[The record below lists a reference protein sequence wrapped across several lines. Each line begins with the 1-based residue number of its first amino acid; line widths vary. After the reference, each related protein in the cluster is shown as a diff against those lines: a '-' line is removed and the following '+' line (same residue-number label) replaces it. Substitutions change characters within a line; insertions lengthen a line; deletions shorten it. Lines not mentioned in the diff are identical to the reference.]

1 MENIL
6 LNVLEVSLG
15 ASVVILLMTL
25 AAPLAGKK
33 FSAKWRYWVWMLLA
47 IRLLLPVELSL
58 NLPQP
63 RVSIPVPPQ
72 LMVEQDFV
80 PKAQEETGALVGAPA
95 VPTLPESGII
105 VETQPIAP
113 EIEGETRWTPN
124 GLELLFVVWVAGV
137 VGSVVWQLV
146 AYLRWQNEGKVWN
159 RMVEDGAVLNL
170 YYELCAE
177 QGISKFPQLMTNKRI
192 QSPMMMGLLE
202 PAILLPQMEYS
213 EEDYAV
219 VLTHE
224 LNHYKRHDLWYKLL
238 LLAARCVHWFNPL
251 VWLML
256 READND
262 LEITCDEAVVKN
274 RSSDDRAFY
283 CETILRIMCRGKGRY
298 AVLSTGFNGGKKV
311 LQRRFEAVLNDRA
324 SKGFVLGAVSMAL
337 LVFFSSFVSCDVK
350 EQEKPADVPVVNEE
364 EEIKYKAI
372 PERQRYVAENIP
384 EEVRTRIDTDCY
396 LRTDFWE
403 GKARSFFLAEFELSE
418 ELPSKEFG
426 KFFNMVAGDQQ
437 FYYAGGWKINSN
449 YQTCA
454 VPGNDIWAV
463 VRSHLPDSTV
473 LNCELT
479 EAFNESGETDGPYY
493 AAVDV
498 YHFEGKT
505 PSYPSKATEVISSV
519 KEGDIITVELAAYD
533 MDKYYADPQVK
544 EVIETYRFSVRVA
557 KDSWFLLEADLTEM
571 KTPTAEVESEPAVP
585 STPTVTQPVIVP
597 AEYCG
602 EPFTKAFRGLDIHAT
617 EQYETLNF
625 YTTDGNA
632 ISTVLTA
639 LNWQG
644 KQPVAPKQELVTH
657 DIDLSG
663 HYVRL
668 ITNNMEQLYL
678 YKDHDQAL
686 YRDKAGKSSYY
697 DVDDGLYERIFGLVE
712 EVHSWKLN
720 PVTDS
725 RAEPFDENYTTLD
738 IYAQELEN
746 QAYCLTIR
754 TFCEMLIDDLNWEE
768 IAVRDEA
775 VSDYLDP
782 IGYNDGDYLRIST
795 NTGRHLYI
803 YKDYPYGVYYTGHG
817 NEHYYKLPSGTY
829 DRVLNLLKTYSF
841 YKDADAPLDVFPFQ
855 RDFTQITVSLYKN
868 GNVNSNKVTLDVQD
882 SYRMMAGIPTGYF
895 KQAERKEELTLD
907 KGDFVLIENFD
918 GQKLAIYNGKS
929 QAKHWTADGKVAY
942 YELGADYY
950 DIAKAVANRLAG
962 LINPTTAVGDISL
975 TSRFEYWQVG
985 EVVECVLKNNTD
997 RNINGGDAYILE
1009 KEVNGVWTEVK
1020 AQSGKKF
1027 NTDTGVIHDAHSEE
1041 TLRFDLEQKY
1051 GTLEAGRYRIV
1062 LTETEGRPAAEF
1074 ELKPFNPPT
1083 GMDTGR
1089 NQGKYSIAIMEN
1101 GNDGDPMP
1109 LNEEHQKEF
1118 IDDIFSE
1125 LKKTNRKS
1133 TVTEPFVSVSIL
1145 ENGKQKTYQVSKS
1158 NYDSQR
1164 NVQLIAVSASDYLY
1178 EAKGN
1183 LFEEL
1188 VVFINNQLNPE
1199 ANPETAKPVIY
1210 LYPEETMDVSIK
1222 LDYNGQ
1228 LTTTYPAYN
1237 NGWTVTAQPDGTIS
1251 SGGREYYCLF
1261 WEGNSAVD
1269 YDLSSG
1275 FVVKGNE
1282 TEAFLEKSLQQL
1294 GLTDKE
1300 ANEFI
1305 IYWLP
1310 KMENNP
1316 YNLIS
1321 FQQEVYTDNAVL
1333 TIEPKPDSLLRVF
1346 MAWKGLNV
1354 PVSVPVQQL
1363 PSFER
1368 SGFTVVE
1375 WGGSEM

>member
-6 LNVLEVSLG
+6 LNLLEVSLG
-15 ASVVILLMTL
+15 ASVVIILMTL

-33 FSAKWRYWVWMLLA
+33 FSAKWRYWIWMLLA
-47 IRLLLPVELSL
+47 LRLLLPVELSL
-58 NLPQP
+58 DIPRPQ
-63 RVSIPVPPQ
+63 VSIPVPQQ
-72 LMVEQDFV
+72 LTVEQDFV
-80 PKAQEETGALVGAPA
+80 PKAQEESGHLDGVPA
-95 VPTLPESGII
+95 IPTQPESGIV

-113 EIEGETRWTPN
+113 VIESETHWTPS
-124 GLELLFVVWVAGV
+124 GLELLFIVWAVGA
-137 VGSVVWQLV
+137 VGSAAWQLV
-146 AYLRWQNEGKVWN
+146 TYLRWQHEGKVWN
-159 RMVEDGAVLNL
+159 RLVEDGAVLNL

-177 QGISKFPQLMTNKRI
+177 QGISKFPTLMQNKRI

-202 PAILLPQMEYS
+202 PTILLPQMDYS

-274 RSSDDRAFY
+274 RSNDDRAFY

-350 EQEKPADVPVVNEE
+350 EQEKPTDVPVVNVE

-372 PERQRYVAENIP
+372 PEIQRYVEECIP
-384 EEVRTRIDTDCY
+384 EEVRTKIDTDCY

-557 KDSWFLLEADLTEM
+557 YDSWFLLEANLTET
-571 KTPTAEVESEPAVP
+571 KENSSDEFAKDALLDSLQPINYPTAGKQALQKLREYLKDKPLEEVANLFGDPQLLNHMLTDEYWGIQSESK
-585 STPTVTQPVIVP
+585 
-597 AEYCG
+597 EYSSG
-602 EPFTKAFRGLDIHAT
+602 IYTEAASSEYRGGPFTTAFRGLDVHAT
-617 EQYETLNF
+617 EKYETLNF
-625 YTTDGNA
+625 YTTDEKA
-632 ISTVLTA
+632 IKTLLSALDWENKVTA
-639 LNWQG
+639 PQ
-644 KQPVAPKQELVTH
+644 KKELRTD
-657 DIDLSG
+657 DINVSG
-663 HYVRL
+663 HFVRL
-668 ITNNMEQLYL
+668 ITDNMDQLYIFE
-678 YKDHDQAL
+678 DHDQAL
-686 YRDKAGKSSYY
+686 FRLKSGTSYYY

-725 RAEPFDENYTTLD
+725 RAEPFDEKYTTLD
-738 IYAQELEN
+738 IYAPGPQPLK
-746 QAYCLTIR
+746 YSLTIR
-754 TFCEMLIDDLNWEE
+754 TFCEMLIDDLNWEV
-768 IAVRDEA
+768 IAERDEN
-775 VSDYLDP
+775 VSDYLNP
-782 IGYNDGDYLRIST
+782 IDLGDGYWLRIST

-803 YKDYPYGVYYTGHG
+803 YEDHPYGVYYTGHG
-817 NEHYYKLPSGTY
+817 NEHYYKLPSNTY

-841 YKDADAPLDVFPFQ
+841 YKDADAPLDEFPFQ
-855 RDFTQITVSLYKN
+855 ESFTNVTVSLYKD
-868 GNVNSNKVTLDVQD
+868 GAVDSDKVTLNAQD
-882 SYRMMAGIPTGYF
+882 SFRMMAGIPTGYF
-895 KQAERKEELTLD
+895 KRAERKEELTLD
-907 KGDFVLIENFD
+907 QGDFVLIENFD

-942 YELGADYY
+942 YEIGADYY

-962 LINPTTAVGDISL
+962 LINPTTSTGDISL

-997 RNINGGDAYILE
+997 RSINGGDAYILE

-1020 AQSGKKF
+1020 AQSGNKF
-1027 NTDTGVIHDAHSEE
+1027 NTDMGVIHDAHSEE

-1062 LTETEGRPAAEF
+1062 LTETEGKPSAEF
-1074 ELKPFNPPT
+1074 C
-1083 GMDTGR
+1083 
-1089 NQGKYSIAIMEN
+1089 
-1101 GNDGDPMP
+1101 
-1109 LNEEHQKEF
+1109 
-1118 IDDIFSE
+1118 
-1125 LKKTNRKS
+1125 
-1133 TVTEPFVSVSIL
+1133 L
-1145 ENGKQKTYQVSKS
+1145 E
-1158 NYDSQR
+1158 DH
-1164 NVQLIAVSASDYLY
+1164 
-1178 EAKGN
+1178 
-1183 LFEEL
+1183 
-1188 VVFINNQLNPE
+1188 

-1210 LYPEETMDVSIK
+1210 LYPEETMDVSVK

-1237 NGWTVTAQPDGTIS
+1237 NGWTVTAQPDGTIT

-1261 WEGNSAVD
+1261 WEGNSTVD

-1275 FVVKGNE
+1275 FVVKGSE
-1282 TEAFLEKSLQQL
+1282 TEAFLEKSLKQL

-1321 FQQEVYTDNAVL
+1321 FQQDVYTDNAVL
-1333 TIEPKPDSLLRVF
+1333 SIEPQPDSLLRVF
-1346 MAWKGLNV
+1346 MAWKGLDE
-1354 PVSVPVQQL
+1354 PISVPAQHL

-1375 WGGSEM
+1375 WGGSQMK

>member
-6 LNVLEVSLG
+6 LNLLEVSLG
-15 ASVVILLMTL
+15 ASVVIILMTL

-33 FSAKWRYWVWMLLA
+33 FSAKWRYWIWMLLA
-47 IRLLLPVELSL
+47 LRLLLPVELSL
-58 NLPQP
+58 DIPRPQ
-63 RVSIPVPPQ
+63 VSIPVPQQ
-72 LMVEQDFV
+72 LTVEQDFV
-80 PKAQEETGALVGAPA
+80 PKAQEESGHLDGVPA
-95 VPTLPESGII
+95 IPTQPESGIV
-105 VETQPIAP
+105 VETQPFAP
-113 EIEGETRWTPN
+113 VIESKTHWTPS
-124 GLELLFVVWVAGV
+124 GLELLFIVWAVGA
-137 VGSVVWQLV
+137 VGSAAWQLV
-146 AYLRWQNEGKVWN
+146 TYLRWQHEGKVWN
-159 RMVEDGAVLNL
+159 RLVEDGAVLNL

-177 QGISKFPQLMTNKRI
+177 QGISKFPTLMQNKRI

-202 PAILLPQMEYS
+202 PTILLPQMDYS

-274 RSSDDRAFY
+274 RSNDDRAFY

-350 EQEKPADVPVVNEE
+350 EQEKPADVPVVNVE

-372 PERQRYVAENIP
+372 PEEQRWYAERIP
-384 EEVRTRIDTDCY
+384 EEVRARIDTDRY
-396 LRTDFWE
+396 LETEFWE
-403 GKARSFFLAEFELSE
+403 GKARSFFLADFELYE
-418 ELPSKEFG
+418 DLPQKELG

-437 FYYAGGWKINSN
+437 FYYYYGWGHGERI
-449 YQTCA
+449 
-454 VPGNDIWAV
+454 VPLADIHSILY
-463 VRSHLPDSTV
+463 SHLPVNAIDYIDGV
-473 LNCELT
+473 
-479 EAFNESGETDGPYY
+479 EAFNESADSNGPYY
-493 AAVDV
+493 DV
-498 YHFEGKT
+498 VNAYHFEGQT
-505 PSYPSKATEVISSV
+505 PSYDSKATEVISSV
-519 KEGDIITVELAAYD
+519 KEGDVITVELAAYD

-557 KDSWFLLEADLTEM
+557 YDSWFLLEANLTET
-571 KTPTAEVESEPAVP
+571 KTPSAEVESEAAVP
-585 STPTVTQPVIVP
+585 NVPTVTQPVIVP
-597 AEYCG
+597 SEYRG
-602 EPFTKAFRGLDIHAT
+602 GPFTTAFRGLDVHAT
-617 EQYETLNF
+617 EKYETLNF
-625 YTTDGNA
+625 YTTDEKA
-632 ISTVLTA
+632 IKTLLSA
-639 LNWQG
+639 LDWEN
-644 KQPVAPKQELVTH
+644 KVSAPQKKELRTD
-657 DIDLSG
+657 DINVSG
-663 HYVRL
+663 HFVRL
-668 ITNNMEQLYL
+668 ITDNMDQLYIFE
-678 YKDHDQAL
+678 DHDQAL
-686 YRDKAGKSSYY
+686 VRNKVGNSTYY

-738 IYAQELEN
+738 IYAPGPQPLK
-746 QAYCLTIR
+746 YSLTIR
-754 TFCEMLIDDLNWEE
+754 TFCEMLIDDLNWEV
-768 IAVRDEA
+768 IAERDENISEA
-775 VSDYLDP
+775 MIDKLQPNSVSY
-782 IGYNDGDYLRIST
+782 GYFLRIST

-803 YKDYPYGVYYTGHG
+803 YEDHPYGVYYTGHG
-817 NEHYYKLPSGTY
+817 NEHYYKLPSNTY

-841 YKDADAPLDVFPFQ
+841 YKDADAPLDEFPFQ
-855 RDFTQITVSLYKN
+855 ESFTNVTVSLYKD
-868 GNVNSNKVTLDVQD
+868 GAVNSDKVTLNAQD
-882 SYRMMAGIPTGYF
+882 SFRMMAGIPTGYF
-895 KQAERKEELTLD
+895 KRAERKEELTLD
-907 KGDFVLIENFD
+907 QGDFVLIENFD

-942 YELGADYY
+942 YEMGADYY

-962 LINPTTAVGDISL
+962 LINPTTSIGDIKLIPKQDSWPYQTELIYFTLENNSDL
-975 TSRFEYWQVG
+975 TLYDDVF
-985 EVVECVLKNNTD
+985 K
-997 RNINGGDAYILE
+997 LE
-1009 KEVNGVWTEVK
+1009 K
-1020 AQSGKKF
+1020 
-1027 NTDTGVIHDAHSEE
+1027 
-1041 TLRFDLEQKY
+1041 
-1051 GTLEAGRYRIV
+1051 
-1062 LTETEGRPAAEF
+1062 
-1074 ELKPFNPPT
+1074 
-1083 GMDTGR
+1083 
-1089 NQGKYSIAIMEN
+1089 
-1101 GNDGDPMP
+1101 
-1109 LNEEHQKEF
+1109 
-1118 IDDIFSE
+1118 
-1125 LKKTNRKS
+1125 
-1133 TVTEPFVSVSIL
+1133 L
-1145 ENGKQKTYQVSKS
+1145 ENGKWVTVTRPDLDQKVNPDIGVVYEPHSS
-1158 NYDSQR
+1158 N
-1164 NVQLIAVSASDYLY
+1164 LITVNLPYEFGELEPGSYRLTMTSIETNPSAEFCLEDR
-1178 EAKGN
+1178 
-1183 LFEEL
+1183 
-1188 VVFINNQLNPE
+1188 

-1237 NGWTVTAQPDGTIS
+1237 NGWTVTAQPDGTIT

-1275 FVVKGNE
+1275 FVVKGSE
-1282 TEAFLEKSLQQL
+1282 TEAFLEKSLKQL

-1333 TIEPKPDSLLRVF
+1333 TIEPQPDCLLRVF
-1346 MAWKGLNV
+1346 MAWKGLDE
-1354 PVSVPVQQL
+1354 PISVPAQQL

-1375 WGGSEM
+1375 WGGSQM

>member
-6 LNVLEVSLG
+6 LNLLEVSLG
-15 ASVVILLMTL
+15 ASVVIILMTL

-33 FSAKWRYWVWMLLA
+33 FSAKWRYWIWMLLA
-47 IRLLLPVELSL
+47 LRLLLPVELSL
-58 NLPQP
+58 DIPRPQ
-63 RVSIPVPPQ
+63 VSIPVPQQ
-72 LMVEQDFV
+72 LTVEQDFV
-80 PKAQEETGALVGAPA
+80 PKAQEESGHLDGVPA
-95 VPTLPESGII
+95 IPTQPESGIV

-113 EIEGETRWTPN
+113 VIESKTHWTPS
-124 GLELLFVVWVAGV
+124 GLELLFIVWAVGA
-137 VGSVVWQLV
+137 VGSAAWQLV
-146 AYLRWQNEGKVWN
+146 TYLRWQHEGKVWN
-159 RMVEDGAVLNL
+159 RLVEDGAVLNL

-177 QGISKFPQLMTNKRI
+177 QGISKFPTLMQNKRI

-202 PAILLPQMEYS
+202 PTILLPQMDYS

-274 RSSDDRAFY
+274 RSNDDKAFY

-350 EQEKPADVPVVNEE
+350 EQEKPADVPVVNVE

-372 PERQRYVAENIP
+372 PEEQRWYAERIP
-384 EEVRTRIDTDCY
+384 EEVRARIDTDRY
-396 LRTDFWE
+396 LETEFWE
-403 GKARSFFLAEFELSE
+403 GIARTFFLADFELYE
-418 ELPSKEFG
+418 DLPQKELG

-437 FYYAGGWKINSN
+437 FYYYYGWGHGERV
-449 YQTCA
+449 
-454 VPGNDIWAV
+454 VPLADIHSILY
-463 VRSHLPDSTV
+463 SHLPVNAIDYIDGV
-473 LNCELT
+473 
-479 EAFNESGETDGPYY
+479 EAFNESADSNGPYY
-493 AAVDV
+493 DV
-498 YHFEGKT
+498 VNAYHFEGQT
-505 PSYPSKATEVISSV
+505 PSYDSKATEVISSV
-519 KEGDIITVELAAYD
+519 KEGDVITVELAAYD

-557 KDSWFLLEADLTEM
+557 YDSWFLLEANLTET
-571 KTPTAEVESEPAVP
+571 KTPSAEVESEAAVP
-585 STPTVTQPVIVP
+585 NVPTVTQSVIVP
-597 AEYCG
+597 SEYRG
-602 EPFTKAFRGLDIHAT
+602 GPFTTAFRGLDVHAT
-617 EQYETLNF
+617 EKYETLNF
-625 YTTDGNA
+625 YTTDEKA
-632 ISTVLTA
+632 IKTLLSA
-639 LNWQG
+639 LDWRN
-644 KQPVAPKQELVTH
+644 KVSAPQKKELRTD
-657 DIDLSG
+657 DINVSG
-663 HYVRL
+663 HFVRL
-668 ITNNMEQLYL
+668 ITDNMDQLYIFE
-678 YKDHDQAL
+678 DHDQAL
-686 YRDKAGKSSYY
+686 VRNKAGNSTYY

-738 IYAQELEN
+738 IYAPGPQPLK
-746 QAYCLTIR
+746 YSLTIR
-754 TFCEMLIDDLNWEE
+754 TFCEMLIDDLNWEV
-768 IAVRDEA
+768 IAERDENISEA
-775 VSDYLDP
+775 MIDKLQPNSVSY
-782 IGYNDGDYLRIST
+782 GYFLRIST

-803 YKDYPYGVYYTGHG
+803 YEDHPYGVYYTGHG
-817 NEHYYKLPSGTY
+817 NEHYYKLPSNTY

-841 YKDADAPLDVFPFQ
+841 YKDTDAPLDEFPFQ
-855 RDFTQITVSLYKN
+855 ESFTNVTVSLYKD
-868 GNVNSNKVTLDVQD
+868 GAVNSDKVTLNAQD
-882 SYRMMAGIPTGYF
+882 SFRMMAGIPTGYF
-895 KQAERKEELTLD
+895 KRAERKEELTLD
-907 KGDFVLIENFD
+907 QGEFVLIENFD

-942 YELGADYY
+942 YEMGADYY

-962 LINPTTAVGDISL
+962 LINPTTSIGDIKLIPKQDSWPYQTELIYFTLENNSDL
-975 TSRFEYWQVG
+975 TLYDDVF
-985 EVVECVLKNNTD
+985 K
-997 RNINGGDAYILE
+997 LE
-1009 KEVNGVWTEVK
+1009 K
-1020 AQSGKKF
+1020 
-1027 NTDTGVIHDAHSEE
+1027 
-1041 TLRFDLEQKY
+1041 
-1051 GTLEAGRYRIV
+1051 
-1062 LTETEGRPAAEF
+1062 
-1074 ELKPFNPPT
+1074 
-1083 GMDTGR
+1083 
-1089 NQGKYSIAIMEN
+1089 
-1101 GNDGDPMP
+1101 
-1109 LNEEHQKEF
+1109 
-1118 IDDIFSE
+1118 
-1125 LKKTNRKS
+1125 
-1133 TVTEPFVSVSIL
+1133 L
-1145 ENGKQKTYQVSKS
+1145 ENGKWVTVTRPDLDQKVNPDIGVVYEPHSS
-1158 NYDSQR
+1158 N
-1164 NVQLIAVSASDYLY
+1164 LITVNLPYEFGELEPGSYRLTMTSIETNPSAEFCLEDR
-1178 EAKGN
+1178 
-1183 LFEEL
+1183 
-1188 VVFINNQLNPE
+1188 

-1210 LYPEETMDVSIK
+1210 LYPEETMDVSVK

-1237 NGWTVTAQPDGTIS
+1237 NGWTVTAQPDGTIT

-1275 FVVKGNE
+1275 FVVKGSE
-1282 TEAFLEKSLQQL
+1282 TEAFLEKSLKQL

-1333 TIEPKPDSLLRVF
+1333 TIEPQPDCLLRVF
-1346 MAWKGLNV
+1346 MAWKGLDE
-1354 PVSVPVQQL
+1354 PISVPAQQL

-1375 WGGSEM
+1375 WGGSQM

>member
-6 LNVLEVSLG
+6 LNLLEVSLG
-15 ASVVILLMTL
+15 ASVVIILMTL

-33 FSAKWRYWVWMLLA
+33 FSAKWRYWIWMLLA
-47 IRLLLPVELSL
+47 LRLLLPVELSL
-58 NLPQP
+58 DIPRPQ
-63 RVSIPVPPQ
+63 VSIPVPQQ
-72 LMVEQDFV
+72 LTVEQDFV
-80 PKAQEETGALVGAPA
+80 PKAQEESGHLDGVPA
-95 VPTLPESGII
+95 IPTQPESGIV

-113 EIEGETRWTPN
+113 VIESETHWTPS
-124 GLELLFVVWVAGV
+124 GLELLFIVWAVGA
-137 VGSVVWQLV
+137 VGSAAWQLV
-146 AYLRWQNEGKVWN
+146 TYLRWKHEGKVWN
-159 RMVEDGAVLNL
+159 RLVEDGAVLNL

-177 QGISKFPQLMTNKRI
+177 QGISKFPTLMQNKRI

-202 PAILLPQMEYS
+202 PTILLPQMDYS

-274 RSSDDRAFY
+274 RSNDDRAFY

-350 EQEKPADVPVVNEE
+350 EQEKPTDVPVVNVE

-403 GKARSFFLAEFELSE
+403 GKARNFFLAEFELSE

-557 KDSWFLLEADLTEM
+557 KDSWFLLEADLSET
-571 KTPTAEVESEPAVP
+571 KTPSAEVESEAAVP
-585 STPTVTQPVIVP
+585 NVPTVTQPVIVSS
-597 AEYCG
+597 EYRG
-602 EPFTKAFRGLDIHAT
+602 GPFTKAFRGLDVHAT
-617 EQYETLNF
+617 EKYETLNF
-625 YTTDGNA
+625 YTTDEKA
-632 ISTVLTA
+632 IKTLLSA
-639 LNWQG
+639 LDWEN
-644 KQPVAPKQELVTH
+644 KVSAPQKKELCTD
-657 DIDLSG
+657 DIDVSG
-663 HYVRL
+663 HFVRL
-668 ITNNMEQLYL
+668 ITDNMEQLYIF
-678 YKDHDQAL
+678 KDHDQAL
-686 YRDKAGKSSYY
+686 YRTIAGECTYY

-738 IYAQELEN
+738 IYAPGLQPKK
-746 QAYCLTIR
+746 YSLTIR

-768 IAVRDEA
+768 TAVRDENISEA
-775 VSDYLDP
+775 MIDKLKPSDPYA
-782 IGYNDGDYLRIST
+782 LRIST

-803 YKDYPYGVYYTGHG
+803 YEDHPYGVYYTGHG
-817 NEHYYKLPSGTY
+817 NEHYYKLPENTY
-829 DRVLNLLKTYSF
+829 LKIQQLLEVYWN
-841 YKDADAPLDVFPFQ
+841 YRDIDAPLDEFPFQ
-855 RDFTQITVSLYKN
+855 RDFTQVRDSLHN
-868 GNVNSNKVTLDVQD
+868 NAVNEEPEAVALNEQD
-882 SYRMMAGIPTGYF
+882 SFRMMAGIPTGYF
-895 KQAERKEELTLD
+895 KRAERKEELTLD
-907 KGDFVLIENFD
+907 KGEFVLIENFD

-942 YELGADYY
+942 YEMGADYY

-962 LINPTTAVGDISL
+962 MINPTTSIGDIKLIPKQDSWPYQTELIYFTLENNSDL
-975 TSRFEYWQVG
+975 TLYDDVF
-985 EVVECVLKNNTD
+985 K
-997 RNINGGDAYILE
+997 LE
-1009 KEVNGVWTEVK
+1009 K
-1020 AQSGKKF
+1020 
-1027 NTDTGVIHDAHSEE
+1027 
-1041 TLRFDLEQKY
+1041 
-1051 GTLEAGRYRIV
+1051 
-1062 LTETEGRPAAEF
+1062 
-1074 ELKPFNPPT
+1074 
-1083 GMDTGR
+1083 
-1089 NQGKYSIAIMEN
+1089 
-1101 GNDGDPMP
+1101 
-1109 LNEEHQKEF
+1109 
-1118 IDDIFSE
+1118 
-1125 LKKTNRKS
+1125 
-1133 TVTEPFVSVSIL
+1133 L
-1145 ENGKQKTYQVSKS
+1145 ENGKWVTVTRPDLDQKVNPDIGVVYEPHSS
-1158 NYDSQR
+1158 N
-1164 NVQLIAVSASDYLY
+1164 LITVNLPYEFGELEPGSYRLTMTSIETNPSAEFCLEDR
-1178 EAKGN
+1178 
-1183 LFEEL
+1183 
-1188 VVFINNQLNPE
+1188 

-1237 NGWTVTAQPDGTIS
+1237 NGWTVTAQPNGTIT

-1275 FVVKGNE
+1275 FVVKGSE
-1282 TEAFLEKSLQQL
+1282 TEAFLEKSLKQL

-1333 TIEPKPDSLLRVF
+1333 TIEPQPDSLLRVF
-1346 MAWKGLNV
+1346 MAWKGLDE
-1354 PVSVPVQQL
+1354 PISVPAQQL

-1375 WGGSEM
+1375 WGGSQMK

>member
-6 LNVLEVSLG
+6 LNLLEVSLG
-15 ASVVILLMTL
+15 ASVVIILMTL

-33 FSAKWRYWVWMLLA
+33 FSAKWRYWIWMLLA
-47 IRLLLPVELSL
+47 LRLLLPVELSL
-58 NLPQP
+58 DIPRPQ
-63 RVSIPVPPQ
+63 VSIPVPQQ
-72 LMVEQDFV
+72 LTVEQDFV
-80 PKAQEETGALVGAPA
+80 PKAQEESGHLDGVPA
-95 VPTLPESGII
+95 IPTQPESGIV

-113 EIEGETRWTPN
+113 VIESKTHWTPS
-124 GLELLFVVWVAGV
+124 GLELLFIVWAVGA
-137 VGSVVWQLV
+137 VGSAAWQLV
-146 AYLRWQNEGKVWN
+146 TYLRWQHEGKVWN
-159 RMVEDGAVLNL
+159 RLVEDGTVLNL

-177 QGISKFPQLMTNKRI
+177 QGISKFPTLMQNKRI

-202 PAILLPQMEYS
+202 PTILLPQMDYS

-274 RSSDDRAFY
+274 RSNDDRAFY

-350 EQEKPADVPVVNEE
+350 EQEKPADVPVVNVE

-372 PERQRYVAENIP
+372 PEEQRWYAERIP
-384 EEVRTRIDTDCY
+384 EEVRARIDTDRY
-396 LRTDFWE
+396 LETEFWE
-403 GKARSFFLAEFELSE
+403 GKARSFFLADFELYE
-418 ELPSKEFG
+418 DLPQKELG

-437 FYYAGGWKINSN
+437 FYYYYGWGHGERI
-449 YQTCA
+449 
-454 VPGNDIWAV
+454 VPLADIHSILY
-463 VRSHLPDSTV
+463 SHLPVNAIDYIDGV
-473 LNCELT
+473 
-479 EAFNESGETDGPYY
+479 EAFNESADSNGPYY
-493 AAVDV
+493 DV
-498 YHFEGKT
+498 VNAYHFEGQT
-505 PSYPSKATEVISSV
+505 PSYDSKATEVISSV
-519 KEGDIITVELAAYD
+519 KEGDVITVELVAYD

-557 KDSWFLLEADLTEM
+557 KDSWFLMEADLTET
-571 KTPTAEVESEPAVP
+571 KTPSAEVESEPAAP
-585 STPTVTQPVIVP
+585 STPTVTQPVIVSSK
-597 AEYCG
+597 YRG
-602 EPFTKAFRGLDIHAT
+602 GPFTKAFRGLDVHAT
-617 EQYETLNF
+617 EKYETLNF
-625 YTTDGNA
+625 YTTDEKA
-632 ISTVLTA
+632 IKTLLSA
-639 LNWQG
+639 LDWRN
-644 KQPVAPKQELVTH
+644 KVSAPQKKELRTD
-657 DIDLSG
+657 DINVSG
-663 HYVRL
+663 HFVRL
-668 ITNNMEQLYL
+668 ITDNMDQLYIFE
-678 YKDHDQAL
+678 DHDQAL
-686 YRDKAGKSSYY
+686 FRLKSGTSYYY

-725 RAEPFDENYTTLD
+725 RAEPFNENYTTLD
-738 IYAQELEN
+738 IYAPGPQPLK
-746 QAYCLTIR
+746 YSLTIR
-754 TFCEMLIDDLNWEE
+754 TFCEMLIDDLNWEV
-768 IAVRDEA
+768 IAERDENISEA
-775 VSDYLDP
+775 MIDKLQPNSVSY
-782 IGYNDGDYLRIST
+782 GYFLRIST

-803 YKDYPYGVYYTGHG
+803 YEDHPYGVYYTGHG
-817 NEHYYKLPSGTY
+817 NEHYYKLPSNTY

-841 YKDADAPLDVFPFQ
+841 YKDTDAPMDEFPFQ
-855 RDFTQITVSLYKN
+855 ESFTNVTVSLYKD
-868 GNVNSNKVTLDVQD
+868 GAVNSDKVTLNAQD
-882 SYRMMAGIPTGYF
+882 SFRMMAGIPTGYF
-895 KQAERKEELTLD
+895 KRAERKEELTLD

-942 YELGADYY
+942 YEMGADYY

-962 LINPTTAVGDISL
+962 LINPTMSIGDIKLIPKQDSWPYQTELIYFTLENNSDL
-975 TSRFEYWQVG
+975 TLYDDVF
-985 EVVECVLKNNTD
+985 K
-997 RNINGGDAYILE
+997 LE
-1009 KEVNGVWTEVK
+1009 K
-1020 AQSGKKF
+1020 
-1027 NTDTGVIHDAHSEE
+1027 
-1041 TLRFDLEQKY
+1041 
-1051 GTLEAGRYRIV
+1051 
-1062 LTETEGRPAAEF
+1062 
-1074 ELKPFNPPT
+1074 
-1083 GMDTGR
+1083 
-1089 NQGKYSIAIMEN
+1089 
-1101 GNDGDPMP
+1101 
-1109 LNEEHQKEF
+1109 
-1118 IDDIFSE
+1118 
-1125 LKKTNRKS
+1125 
-1133 TVTEPFVSVSIL
+1133 L
-1145 ENGKQKTYQVSKS
+1145 ENGKWVTVTRPDLDQKVNPDIGVVYEPHSS
-1158 NYDSQR
+1158 N
-1164 NVQLIAVSASDYLY
+1164 LITVNLPYEFGELEPGRYRLTMTSIETNPSAEFCLEDR
-1178 EAKGN
+1178 
-1183 LFEEL
+1183 
-1188 VVFINNQLNPE
+1188 

-1237 NGWTVTAQPDGTIS
+1237 NGWTVTAQPDGTIT

-1275 FVVKGNE
+1275 FVVKGSE
-1282 TEAFLEKSLQQL
+1282 TEAFLEKSLKQL

-1333 TIEPKPDSLLRVF
+1333 TIEPQPDSLLRVF
-1346 MAWKGLNV
+1346 MAWKGLDE
-1354 PVSVPVQQL
+1354 PISVPAQQL

-1375 WGGSEM
+1375 WGGSQMK

>member
-6 LNVLEVSLG
+6 LNLLEVSLG
-15 ASVVILLMTL
+15 ASVVIILMTL

-33 FSAKWRYWVWMLLA
+33 FSAKWRYWIWMLLA
-47 IRLLLPVELSL
+47 LRLLLPVELSL
-58 NLPQP
+58 DIPRPQ
-63 RVSIPVPPQ
+63 VSIPVPQQ
-72 LMVEQDFV
+72 LTVEQDFV
-80 PKAQEETGALVGAPA
+80 PKAQEESGHLDGVPA
-95 VPTLPESGII
+95 IPTQPESGIV

-113 EIEGETRWTPN
+113 VIESKTHWTPS
-124 GLELLFVVWVAGV
+124 GLELLFIVWAVGA
-137 VGSVVWQLV
+137 VGSAAWQLV
-146 AYLRWQNEGKVWN
+146 TYLRWQHEGKVWN
-159 RMVEDGAVLNL
+159 RLVEDGKVLNL

-177 QGISKFPQLMTNKRI
+177 QGISKFPTLMQNKRI

-202 PAILLPQMEYS
+202 PTILLPQMDYS

-274 RSSDDRAFY
+274 RSNDDRAFY

-350 EQEKPADVPVVNEE
+350 EQEKPADVPVVNVEE
-364 EEIKYKAI
+364 ESTYNEFTYLAI
-372 PERQRYVAENIP
+372 PKEQRGFAENLSK
-384 EEVRTRIDTDCY
+384 Y
-396 LRTDFWE
+396 LRPNKKQMEWRWENKLEFWE
-403 GKARSFFLAEFELSE
+403 KNAKGFFLAGFRLTESMEPKEL
-418 ELPSKEFG
+418 G
-426 KFFNMVAGDQQ
+426 KFFNIVASNQHLYD
-437 FYYAGGWKINSN
+437 YYAWSDTKH
-449 YQTCA
+449 YL
-454 VPGNDIWAV
+454 VPSGDI
-463 VRSHLPDSTV
+463 RSILYSHLPRQVINGFD
-473 LNCELT
+473 
-479 EAFNESGETDGPYY
+479 AKAMFNEEGERYHPYHVDMGYYLFDGNLTAKYDP
-493 AAVDV
+493 
-498 YHFEGKT
+498 K
-505 PSYPSKATEVISSV
+505 VIETTSV
-519 KEGDIITVELAAYD
+519 VEEGDVITVELAAYD

-557 KDSWFLLEADLTEM
+557 YDSWFLLEADLSET
-571 KTPTAEVESEPAVP
+571 KTPSAEVESEPAAP
-585 STPTVTQPVIVP
+585 STPTVTQPVIVSS
-597 AEYCG
+597 EYRG
-602 EPFTKAFRGLDIHAT
+602 GPFTKAFHGLDVHAT
-617 EQYETLNF
+617 EKYETLNF
-625 YTTDGNA
+625 YTTDEKA
-632 ISTVLTA
+632 IKTLLSA
-639 LNWQG
+639 LDWRN
-644 KQPVAPKQELVTH
+644 KVSAPQKKELRTD
-657 DIDLSG
+657 DINVSG
-663 HYVRL
+663 HFVRL
-668 ITNNMEQLYL
+668 ITDNMDQLYIFE
-678 YKDHDQAL
+678 DHDQAL
-686 YRDKAGKSSYY
+686 VRNKAGNSTYY

-738 IYAQELEN
+738 IYAPGPQPLK
-746 QAYCLTIR
+746 YSLTIR
-754 TFCEMLIDDLNWEE
+754 TFCEMLIDDLNWEV
-768 IAVRDEA
+768 IAERDENISEA
-775 VSDYLDP
+775 MIDKLQPNSVSY
-782 IGYNDGDYLRIST
+782 GYFLRIST

-803 YKDYPYGVYYTGHG
+803 YEDHPYGVYYTGHG
-817 NEHYYKLPSGTY
+817 NEHYYKLPSNTY

-841 YKDADAPLDVFPFQ
+841 YKDTDAPLDEFPFQ
-855 RDFTQITVSLYKN
+855 ESFTNVTVSLYKD
-868 GNVNSNKVTLDVQD
+868 GAVNSDKVTLNAQD
-882 SYRMMAGIPTGYF
+882 SFRMMAGIPTGYF
-895 KQAERKEELTLD
+895 KRAERKEELTLD

-942 YELGADYY
+942 YEMGADYY

-962 LINPTTAVGDISL
+962 LINPTTSIGDIKLIPKQDSWPYQTELIYFTLENNSDL
-975 TSRFEYWQVG
+975 TLYDDVF
-985 EVVECVLKNNTD
+985 K
-997 RNINGGDAYILE
+997 LE
-1009 KEVNGVWTEVK
+1009 K
-1020 AQSGKKF
+1020 
-1027 NTDTGVIHDAHSEE
+1027 
-1041 TLRFDLEQKY
+1041 
-1051 GTLEAGRYRIV
+1051 
-1062 LTETEGRPAAEF
+1062 
-1074 ELKPFNPPT
+1074 
-1083 GMDTGR
+1083 
-1089 NQGKYSIAIMEN
+1089 
-1101 GNDGDPMP
+1101 
-1109 LNEEHQKEF
+1109 
-1118 IDDIFSE
+1118 
-1125 LKKTNRKS
+1125 
-1133 TVTEPFVSVSIL
+1133 L
-1145 ENGKQKTYQVSKS
+1145 ENGKWVTVTRPDLDQKVNPDIGVVYEPHSS
-1158 NYDSQR
+1158 N
-1164 NVQLIAVSASDYLY
+1164 LITVNLPYEFGELEPGRYRLTMTSIETNPSAEFCLEDR
-1178 EAKGN
+1178 
-1183 LFEEL
+1183 
-1188 VVFINNQLNPE
+1188 

-1210 LYPEETMDVSIK
+1210 LYPEETMDVSVK

-1237 NGWTVTAQPDGTIS
+1237 NGWTVTAQPDGTIT

-1275 FVVKGNE
+1275 FVVKGSE
-1282 TEAFLEKSLQQL
+1282 TEAFLEKSLKQL

-1333 TIEPKPDSLLRVF
+1333 TIEPQPDSLLRVF
-1346 MAWKGLNV
+1346 MAWKGLDE
-1354 PVSVPVQQL
+1354 PISVPAQQL

-1375 WGGSEM
+1375 WGGSQMK